1 MTVRHD
7 GLTVDW
13 LGYATL
19 RIEGDDTVVYF
30 DPGRYGTLTGEWE
43 PDTPGVGHPPA
54 QDYDAQ
60 DGDVVCIT
68 HIHHYDGDGV
78 QRVASEDATVVAF
91 EGIDVTD
98 SGRDLTPVE
107 DLPYEVVEVGME
119 DELVVEDVPIMTV
132 PAYNDPDGKNVSED
146 GTPVHPEGIGCGFV
160 VTVDDTSVFWT
171 GDSDVLDGHEA
182 LDVSLFVPS
191 ISQSFT
197 MDRHD
202 AADLAEAMD
211 PDLVLPIHY
220 NTFEALEGD
229 SGAFA
234 EDVAKRGIPVV
245 LDEN

>member
-19 RIEGDDTVVYF
+19 RIEGDDTVVSF

-60 DGDVVCIT
+60 DSDVVCIT
-68 HIHHYDGDGV
+68 HIHHYDSDGV
-78 QRVASEDATVVAF
+78 RRVAKEDATVVAY

-98 SGRDLTPVE
+98 SDRDLTPVE

-119 DELVVEDVPIMTV
+119 DELVVDDVPIITV
-132 PAYNDPDGKNVSED
+132 PAYNDPDGENVTED
-146 GTPVHPEGIGCGFV
+146 GTPIHPEGIGCGFV
-160 VTVDDTSVFWT
+160 ASVDETSVFWT
-171 GDSDVLDGHEA
+171 GDSDALDGHEA

-197 MDRHD
+197 MDRHG

-220 NTFEALEGD
+220 NTFEALEGN

-234 EDVAKRGIPVV
+234 EDVAKRGVPVV

>member
-60 DGDVVCIT
+60 DGDVVCVT
-68 HIHHYDGDGV
+68 HIHHYDSDGV
-78 QRVASEDATVVAF
+78 ERVAKDDATVVAF

-98 SGRDLTPVE
+98 TDRDLTPVDE
-107 DLPYEVVEVGME
+107 LPYEVVEVGME
-119 DELVVEDVPIMTV
+119 DELVVDDVPIMTV
-132 PAYNDPDGKNVSED
+132 PAYNDPDGKNVNED
-146 GTPVHPEGIGCGFV
+146 GTPIHPRGIGCGFV
-160 VTVDDTSVFWT
+160 ASVDDTSVFWT
-171 GDSDVLDGHEA
+171 GDSDALDGHEE
-182 LDVSLFVPS
+182 LDASLFVPS
-191 ISQSFT
+191 ISQSYT
-197 MDRHD
+197 MDRHS

-220 NTFEALEGD
+220 NTFEALEAD

-234 EDVAKRGIPVV
+234 EDVAKRSVPVV
-245 LDEN
+245 LDEH

>member
-30 DPGRYGTLTGEWE
+30 DPGRYGTLSGEWE

-132 PAYNDPDGKNVSED
+132 PAYNDPDGKNVSDD
-146 GTPVHPEGIGCGFV
+146 GTPIHPEGIGCGFV
-160 VTVDDTSVFWT
+160 ASVDDTSIFWT

-211 PDLVLPIHY
+211 PDLVLPMHY

-234 EDVAKRGIPVV
+234 EDVAKRGVPVV
-245 LDEN
+245 LDER

>member
-54 QDYDAQ
+54 QDYDAR
-60 DGDVVCIT
+60 DGDVVCLT
-68 HIHHYDGDGV
+68 HIHHYDSDGIR
-78 QRVASEDATVVAF
+78 RVASEDATVVAF

-98 SGRDLTPVE
+98 SDRDLTPVE
-107 DLPYEVVEVGME
+107 DLSHEVVEVGME
-119 DELVVEDVPIMTV
+119 DELVADDVPIMTV
-132 PAYNDPDGKNVSED
+132 PAYNDPNGRNVTED
-146 GTPVHPEGIGCGFV
+146 GTPIHPEGIGCGFV
-160 VTVDDTSVFWT
+160 VTVDGTSVFWT

-182 LDVSLFVPS
+182 LDASLFVPS
-191 ISQSFT
+191 ISRSFT

-202 AADLAEAMD
+202 AADLAERMD

-234 EDVAKRGIPVV
+234 EDVAKRGVPVV
-245 LDEN
+245 LDE